1 MEIKLKTPATFKFK
15 CTECGDCCRRP
26 GIVEFDSQ
34 DFKETL
40 AFLSLT
46 RREFIA
52 KYYCTEEEGDLV
64 TLWVEE
70 GRPCEFLHE
79 NRCSIF
85 QVRPKQCRTYPF
97 WEALLSEANWKAEA
111 ADCPG
116 IGDGPEYTEA
126 EIQHICELQTAT
138 KSHSFEE

>member
-1 MEIKLKTPATFKFK
+1 MEIGLKGEPTFRFE

-26 GIVEFDSQ
+26 GIVEFDAE
-34 DFKETL
+34 DFKKTL

-52 KYYCTEEEGDLV
+52 KYYCTEESGDLV

-70 GRPCEFLHE
+70 GRPCEFLVE

-85 QVRPKQCRTYPF
+85 EVRPKQCRTYPF
-97 WEALLSEANWKAEA
+97 WEALLSEKNWRAEGK
-111 ADCPG
+111 DCPG
-116 IGDGPEYTEA
+116 IGDGPEYSKA
-126 EIQHICELQTAT
+126 EIQDICEQHTST
-138 KSHSFEE
+138 KSNK